1 MEWESAMIAMIK
13 KWDPPIKFDLFIQM
27 VISFIWEC
35 RQIGKNKR
43 KNGIK
48 KINNKGKNKWE
59 NPFNIKKNDWVRH
72 GMELREGEDWES
84 IYLFYITCELC
95 ENCECV
101 LTDEKN
107 NTSTRRNLDHDHKT
121 GFVRNVLCHACNMRR
136 G

>member
-1 MEWESAMIAMIK
+1 MPS
-13 KWDPPIKFDLFIQM
+13 D
-27 VISFIWEC
+27 
-35 RQIGKNKR
+35 R
-43 KNGIK
+43 KEQ
-48 KINNKGKNKWE
+48 KNKWYQENKQQRKKQMRKWAGE